1 MQTYNVLSGQALCP
15 TIFSMAWHDRLK
27 QAMVASGLDGR
38 DVARLARIKYPTC
51 MRYLAGLAEPRYAIL
66 ARLCKAVN
74 VSVAYVLAD
83 ALEVGSVYEMA
94 AYESFERALQDRGA
108 LSVLALLEGSTQYAC
123 DLGDVPLPPR
133 PVGYHKRPNRPQT
146 PADPEGVPIDPP
158 ISGSGPKKL

>member
-1 MQTYNVLSGQALCP
+1 METYNVLSGQVLCP

-38 DVARLARIKYPTC
+38 DVARIARIKYPTC

-83 ALEVGSVYEMA
+83 APDVGSVYEMA

-108 LSVLALLEGSTQYAC
+108 LNVLALLEGSTQYAR
-123 DLGDVPLPPR
+123 DLGEVPLSPR
-133 PVGYHKRPNRPQT
+133 PVSQDKRPNRPQT
-146 PADPEGVPIDPP
+146 PPDPEGVPVDPP
-158 ISGSGPKKL
+158 IRGRGPKKL

>member
-1 MQTYNVLSGQALCP
+1 METYNVLSGQVLCP

-38 DVARLARIKYPTC
+38 DVARIARIKYPTC

-83 ALEVGSVYEMA
+83 APDVGSVYDMA

-108 LSVLALLEGSTQYAC
+108 LNVLALLEGSTQYAR
-123 DLGDVPLPPR
+123 DLGEVPLSVHPVRQHER
-133 PVGYHKRPNRPQT
+133 PDFPHT
-146 PADPEGVPIDPP
+146 PTDPEGVPVSPP
-158 ISGSGPKKL
+158 VRGRGPKKL